1 MKRKLVIVLFL
12 TTLLL
17 TGIIAVQAYWSF
29 SAFKLNKER
38 FNGDI
43 DLVMQRALDSCK
55 KDYFDSIR
63 VVMVKRLSDTGTH
76 IKIDTVRDRD
86 ATIMGVD
93 IYISY
98 KYPGYLSEKRLYA
111 GAPYRTTLKILDFY
125 RQKIHHKATI
135 PEVLTE
141 MAFYVPSFLDD
152 VMLKWGIEDL
162 NLNFGKLQAFNKT
175 HGNEQSRNIWK
186 IVNAGIYAFPP
197 NHRQA
202 DSIKL
207 RRYFRAELE
216 KLHPKAEFKLI
227 FSDKPIPATQTI
239 VPKPFSAL
247 WHTTSKPKADTL
259 KSTKEANELIYSE
272 TNQYAY
278 KYHGF
283 LFLQHNEN
291 NTLFVRAIFDRAQ
304 VGVLKEMILPLLLSG
319 FLIVFTVFCFNYIIR
334 TIIKQKK
341 LTELKDDFIN
351 NMTHELKT
359 PIATITVAIEGLQK
373 YNALDDPEKTQRYL
387 QTSRNELS
395 RLDDLVSKVL
405 NVAAF
410 ESKEIRLNKEE
421 VAIDELVQDL
431 IASETLKTVKKV
443 GIRYDNTGNVK
454 YIEADKLHLRNVLA
468 NLIDNAIKY
477 CDEPVDI
484 QINLYRRK
492 GNAVFSVKDNG
503 IGIPPAHLNHVFD
516 KFHRVPTGNVHN
528 VKGTG
533 LGLNYVKYIVEAH
546 GGNVAVK
553 SEKGAGS
560 EFIITIPLKNG

>member
-1 MKRKLVIVLFL
+1 MKRKLVIVSFL

-29 SAFKLNKER
+29 SAYKLNKER

-63 VVMVKRLSDTGTH
+63 VVMVKRLSDVGTG
-76 IKIDTVRDRD
+76 IKLDTDSKTNPV
-86 ATIMGVD
+86 
-93 IYISY
+93 
-98 KYPGYLSEKRLYA
+98 P
-111 GAPYRTTLKILDFY
+111 LKISINISNSMFGFSDTYNTTIGRFDYY
-125 RQKIHHKATI
+125 RKFINHKATV
-135 PEVLTE
+135 PEVITE
-141 MAFYVPSFLDD
+141 MSFYTPELLEKILMALGFEDSAKGWDKVTDYLKAHPGVPRDSVFAHTQIIKSG
-152 VMLKWGIEDL
+152 VYGYPE
-162 NLNFGKLQAFNKT
+162 N
-175 HGNEQSRNIWK
+175 
-186 IVNAGIYAFPP
+186 Y
-197 NHRQA
+197 RQA

-216 KLHPKAEFKLI
+216 KLHPKAEFKLL
-227 FSDKPIPATQTI
+227 FADKPIPATQTI

-247 WHTTSKPKADTL
+247 WHTTGKPKADTL

-373 YNALDDPEKTQRYL
+373 YNVLNDPEKTQRYL
-387 QTSRNELS
+387 QTSRNELG

-431 IASETLKTVKKV
+431 IASETLKTGKKV
-443 GIRYDNTGNVK
+443 DISYDNAGSVK

-484 QINLYRRK
+484 QINLYQRK

-546 GGNVAVK
+546 GGSVAVK

>member
-29 SAFKLNKER
+29 SAYKLNKEK
-38 FNGDI
+38 FDSDI
-43 DLVMQRALDSCK
+43 NTAMQQALDSCK

-63 VVMVKRLSDTGTH
+63 VVMVRRLSDPGTR
-76 IKIDTVRDRD
+76 IKLDTFRKTDPAHPPLSIAISNNTVQFSDSYTT
-86 ATIMGVD
+86 TIGWFD
-93 IYISY
+93 H
-98 KYPGYLSEKRLYA
+98 
-111 GAPYRTTLKILDFY
+111 Y
-125 RQKIHHKATI
+125 RQLINHKATV
-135 PEVLTE
+135 PEVVAEMSFYAPQLLDKII
-141 MAFYVPSFLDD
+141 MAFGFEDGTKDWAKVDAY
-152 VMLKWGIEDL
+152 LKVHPGIPRDSIFAHTQIIKSGVYGYPE
-162 NLNFGKLQAFNKT
+162 N
-175 HGNEQSRNIWK
+175 
-186 IVNAGIYAFPP
+186 Y
-197 NHRQA
+197 RQA
-202 DSIKL
+202 DSAKL
-207 RRYFRAELE
+207 YKYFSAA
-216 KLHPKAEFKLI
+216 LHKTHRFANFDLKI
-227 FSDKPIPATQTI
+227 SDKPIPATPPDPHH
-239 VPKPFSAL
+239 V
-247 WHTTSKPKADTL
+247 
-259 KSTKEANELIYSE
+259 KELQYSE
-272 TNQYAY
+272 TEQITYR
-278 KYHGF
+278 YHGF
-283 LFLQHNEN
+283 LYLLHYEKDS
-291 NTLFVRAIFDRAQ
+291 LFVRAIFDRAQ
-304 VGVLKEMILPLLLSG
+304 VGVLKEMLIALLASG
-319 FLIVFTVFCFNYIIR
+319 FLVLFTIFCLVYIIR

-373 YNALDDPEKTQRYL
+373 YNALSDPEKTQRYL

-405 NVAAF
+405 NIAAF
-410 ESKEIRLNKEE
+410 ENKEIRLHKEE
-421 VAIDELVQDL
+421 VAIDDLVNDL
-431 IASETLKTVKKV
+431 IVSETLKTGKMVNISYHNKEN
-443 GIRYDNTGNVK
+443 IF

-484 QINLYRRK
+484 TINLYK
-492 GNAVFSVKDNG
+492 HHGNAILSVKDNG
-503 IGIPPAHLNHVFD
+503 IGIPPAHIKQVFN

-546 GGNVAVK
+546 GGSVAVK